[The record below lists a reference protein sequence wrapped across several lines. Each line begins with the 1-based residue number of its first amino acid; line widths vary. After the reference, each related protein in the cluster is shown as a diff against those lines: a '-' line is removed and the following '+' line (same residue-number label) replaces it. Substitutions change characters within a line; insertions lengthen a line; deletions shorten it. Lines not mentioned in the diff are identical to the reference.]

1 MYDCS
6 LPTLDWHMHF
16 NKKTSGG
23 IKLVYSPNPTLSLW
37 NDSIKQMLPHA
48 SKISPLTYNWVKCR
62 YRIRCTICVSG
73 ISFFMSF
80 RFHVPIKT
88 FKLFS
93 LVCTRWCLVCTWWCL
108 VCTRWRQFKKRVVYI
123 QFESQIIP
131 MTLGVSSKPKVL
143 NRATKIVYLNF
154 IHDMCILRNTE
165 VAICIKLVILKRAS
179 FKCYIV
185 RSSEDIIWKKW
196 PTF

>member
-1 MYDCS
+1 M
-6 LPTLDWHMHF
+6 F
-16 NKKTSGG
+16 
-23 IKLVYSPNPTLSLW
+23 
-37 NDSIKQMLPHA
+37 PHA

-62 YRIRCTICVSG
+62 YRIRCTLCVSG

-80 RFHVPIKT
+80 SFHVPIKT

-93 LVCTRWCLVCTWWCL
+93 LVCTRW
-108 VCTRWRQFKKRVVYI
+108 RQFKKRVVYI
-123 QFESQIIP
+123 EFESQIIP

-165 VAICIKLVILKRAS
+165 VAICIKLVISKRAS

-185 RSSEDIIWKKW
+185 RSSEDIIWKQW